1 MKIDVKHIIEF
12 YFFRHIYG
20 LLIFGSAEY
29 SRCNFAYYTPANKV
43 WGVYSDPY
51 VRPFVR
57 PFGRPSQSLIRYSS
71 KTAEQNFMKLSGIVH

>member
-29 SRCNFAYYTPANKV
+29 SRDNFAYYTPANKV

-57 PFGRPSQSLIRYSS
+57 PSQSLICYSS